1 MSKRCF
7 HRPTVMVDC
16 EPIKVR
22 FLIPFISFMRFLIP
36 FKFYFLKVNIQT
48 AEQFYEKQTLGPEL
62 RMQRYDQRCLQ
73 VYSVYV

>member
-16 EPIKVR
+16 EPIKV
-22 FLIPFISFMRFLIP
+22 RFLIP